1 LGYFVLRPLGSVLGA
16 SLLPILDSL
25 GVQNAADDVVSNAGK
40 VLDTTAPY
48 ENDRMLLKV
57 VTDTGDIGGDLH
69 PVGEPDTSDLAQR
82 GVRLLRRG
90 GENTDAN
97 PPFLRAILERRC
109 GLSLWNGF
117 PATFDQ
123 LVNRRHSDRSLFP
136 LINAVDPAIR

>member
-1 LGYFVLRPLGSVLGA
+1 LGYFLLRSLGSVLGA
-16 SLLPILDSL
+16 SLLPILDPL

-48 ENDRMLLKV
+48 ENDRMFLKV
-57 VTDTGDIGGDLH
+57 VTDSGDIGGHLH
-69 PVGEPDTSDLAQR
+69 PVGEPYASDLAER

-109 GLSLWNGF
+109 RLSLRNWL

-123 LVNRRHSDRSLFP
+123 LVNRRHSDGSLFP
-136 LINAVDPAIR
+136 FNKRK